1 MHLMLHG
8 NGMLEFLSHLNI
20 SCLNS
25 VAQAIFAMKAMLI
38 ERPYGYRGVAVVSVS
53 ITPFVYQM
61 SFQRSCENVKPNI

>member
-1 MHLMLHG
+1 MLHG

-53 ITPFVYQM
+53 ITYTVCV
-61 SFQRSCENVKPNI
+61 SNVIPKKL